1 MKRMREMEKFK
12 LNRRMSESGLS
23 LVELLASIV
32 ILTLLLTT
40 FLMMFLQSAK
50 INKTSENIINATY
63 IAQTEMENIYGVSV
77 IEKYSEREN
86 AIVGLEFLKID
97 SSDGWI
103 TFEKK
108 VKNTDRLIKVRF
120 KNISGTMDRVIVDVY
135 KMPNR
140 VLQSKME
147 NVLVWKENS

>member
-1 MKRMREMEKFK
+1 MREMEKFK

>member
-1 MKRMREMEKFK
+1 MREMEKFK

-63 IAQTEMENIYGVSV
+63 IAQTEMENIYAVSV